1 MTDPKSLP
9 VQVVPTGSEPL
20 GPEDSELGSGPR

>member
-9 VQVVPTGSEPL
+9 VQLTPVGSEPL
-20 GPEDSELGSGPR
+20 GPEDSELGSEPR